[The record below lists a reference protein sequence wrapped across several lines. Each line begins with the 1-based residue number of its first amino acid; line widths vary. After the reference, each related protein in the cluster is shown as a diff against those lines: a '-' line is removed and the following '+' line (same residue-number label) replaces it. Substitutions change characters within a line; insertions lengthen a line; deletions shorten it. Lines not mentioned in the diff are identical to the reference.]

1 MATATD
7 APSVLEIYGPF
18 CEDSPVSFET
28 RRPTIE
34 EIELRIREVSEM
46 YPWLVYENGNE
57 VIGYAYASPHRE
69 RAAYRW
75 SVDIAIYISETH
87 RSRGIGTALYAALF
101 QILRIQGFVN
111 AYAGITLPNP
121 ASLRLHERF
130 GFQLVGVYRKVG
142 YKSGL
147 WHDVAWWALTL
158 QSGANPP
165 EEPIPLKDALKQA
178 DLRKAID
185 ASLASKAFGDPSTTA
200 DDSLVF

>member
-1 MATATD
+1 MTTRIRMATAKD
-7 APSVLEIYGPF
+7 ASSVLEIYGPF

-28 RRPTIE
+28 RRPTVE
-34 EIELRIREVSEM
+34 EIELRIREVCEI

-57 VIGYAYASPHRE
+57 VVGYTYASPHHE

-87 RSRGIGTALYAALF
+87 RGRGVGTALYGALF

-121 ASLRLHERF
+121 ASLRLHESF

-142 YKSGL
+142 YKCGL
-147 WHDVAWWALTL
+147 WHDVAWWALAL
-158 QSGANPP
+158 QPGANPP
-165 EEPIPLKDALKQA
+165 EEPIHLEDALKRA
-178 DLRKAID
+178 NLRKAID
-185 ASLASKAFGDPSTTA
+185 ASL
-200 DDSLVF
+200 VIV